1 MLGTSETVARD
12 GSIRGQL
19 QDDLMRF
26 EGRFAARLVTAFRPL
41 VESPEPRLRL
51 RATRD
56 QLGFMTAALDIAVG
70 SAPVV
75 DLLDMLTLVSLGRG
89 AMDRRW
95 SVDRWGEAAL
105 GVADAF
111 RISMD
116 DIWAVA
122 AGLLSSEV
130 EAELREVIREW
141 QRENPDNDDVT
152 AVRLSAYAKYRQ
164 GSSSNTAGLF
174 ALLRG
179 ATQTADT
186 AVLLGD
192 RALYATQRLPN
203 LVRLHVQIAGSEI
216 AAEAQRAVRRAFV
229 QTILPYGAGLSV
241 VGAASWLLARVAY
254 RRLSRR

>member
-1 MLGTSETVARD
+1 
-12 GSIRGQL
+12 
-19 QDDLMRF
+19 
-26 EGRFAARLVTAFRPL
+26 
-41 VESPEPRLRL
+41 
-51 RATRD
+51 
-56 QLGFMTAALDIAVG
+56 MTAALDIAVG

-89 AMDRRW
+89 AMGQRW
-95 SVDRWGEAAL
+95 NAPKWGDAAF
-105 GVADAF
+105 GVAEAF
-111 RISMD
+111 RTSMD

-130 EAELREVIREW
+130 EAELRQVIGEW

-164 GSSSNTAGLF
+164 GSSGNTTGLF

-216 AAEAQRAVRRAFV
+216 AAEAQRALRRTFAT
-229 QTILPYGAGLSV
+229 TILPYGAGLAV
-241 VGAASWLLARVAY
+241 VGAASWLVARVAY
-254 RRLSRR
+254 RRHARRRGFFARPRR